1 MTDFTAARINMVE
14 NQVRCNAVTDARL
27 IAAMGE
33 VPREDFVPASRR
45 GVAYMDEDVRL
56 TDGGAGAPR
65 YLLQPRAFA
74 KLAQLA
80 EIRESDRVLDLGC
93 ATGYSTAVLAK
104 LARAVIGVE
113 ENEALAKTAI
123 ATLERLGI
131 GNAHIATGRVRAG
144 YAKEAPYDVI
154 FVNGSV
160 PTTPSELFDQLSEG
174 GRLVVVIGEGA
185 AAHGHVFVKS
195 NGIASGRTAFDAIVQ
210 PLAGFEV
217 AESFVF

>member
-27 IAAMGE
+27 IAAMSD
-33 VPREDFVPASRR
+33 VPRENFVPASRR
-45 GVAYMDEDVRL
+45 GIAYMDEDVRL
-56 TDGGAGAPR
+56 TESGAGAAR

-74 KLAQLA
+74 KLVQLA

-104 LARAVIGVE
+104 LAKTVVGVE
-113 ENEALAKTAI
+113 ENEALAGAASTA
-123 ATLERLGI
+123 LERLRI
-131 GNAHIATGRVRAG
+131 GNAHVVAGRLRAG

-154 FVNGSV
+154 LLNGSV
-160 PTTPSELFDQLSEG
+160 PVAPSELFDQLSES
-174 GRLVVVIGEGA
+174 GRLVAVIGEGT

-195 NGIASGRTAFDAIVQ
+195 NGVVSGRTAFDAIVQ

-217 AESFVF
+217 AERFVF